1 MIDRGGISLHQ
12 RLLLAALLPA
22 ALLASLITGVVLHR
36 GTRLLDQALLDH
48 GTAIVSFLA
57 PAAEYGVI
65 SGNRAPLDSLL
76 QAAVDQPEVSAA
88 AAYDERGALLASRG
102 RIAVLP
108 EEVLRRVGTGVV
120 PDSEPAVVALIAPIV
135 SAEMQIEDEPP
146 VGDPA
151 PPEHAAATRVIGWV
165 HVELDTGP
173 AARAKESII
182 ATTLVLLAIGLSLT
196 GALALRL
203 ARSISR
209 PVAALVTGVERMA
222 SGELDVNIAERAG
235 TRELAAL
242 EHGFNSMARAIAESH
257 RTLQSRIDDATA
269 KLAFQ
274 ARHDPLTGLPNRRVF
289 EQKLDECVSASRRA
303 GDHGALCFID
313 LDRFKIVNDTCG
325 HAAGDELL
333 MRIALLIRERVR
345 DEDVVCRIGGDEF
358 ALILRGC
365 SRSDALRLAENLRAG
380 LGDFRFDW
388 KEHVFSVGASIG
400 MTYIDG
406 TQTDPSEILI
416 AADAACYE
424 AKRSGR
430 NRVVE
435 YRTGSDGKAAAAGAP
450 QAND

>member
-1 MIDRGGISLHQ
+1 MIGPRGLSLHH

-36 GTRLLDQALLDH
+36 GTRMLDQSLLDH
-48 GTAIVSFLA
+48 GTAVVSFLA

-65 SGNRAPLDSLL
+65 SGNRGPLESLL

-102 RIAVLP
+102 RLTVLTAD
-108 EEVLRRVGTGVV
+108 VLQRVRSGVV
-120 PDSEPAVVALIAPIV
+120 RDTDPSALAMIAPIV
-135 SAEMQIEDEPP
+135 SAEIQIDDEPL
-146 VGDPA
+146 VGNPSRPDRGG
-151 PPEHAAATRVIGWV
+151 ATRVIGWV

-173 AARAKESII
+173 ANRAKESII
-182 ATTLVLLAIGLSLT
+182 AATLIVLAIGLSLT

-203 ARSISR
+203 ARSISQ
-209 PVAALVTGVERMA
+209 PVAALVSGVERMA
-222 SGELDVNIAERAG
+222 SGELDVTIAQTASA
-235 TRELAAL
+235 RELAAL
-242 EHGFNSMARAIAESH
+242 EEGFNSMARAIAESH

-269 KLAFQ
+269 KLAYQ

-289 EQKLDECVSASRRA
+289 EQKLEESVNASRRA

-333 MRIALLIRERVR
+333 MRIALLIRDRVR
-345 DEDVVCRIGGDEF
+345 DGDIVCRIGGDEF

-365 SRSDALRLAENLRAG
+365 SRDDALRLAESLRAG
-380 LGDFRFDW
+380 VSDFRFDW
-388 KEHVFSVGASIG
+388 HGHFFSVGASVG
-400 MTYIDG
+400 LTCIDG
-406 TQTDPSEILI
+406 TQSDPSEILI

-435 YRTGSDGKAAAAGAP
+435 YRAGSNGKAAESDA
-450 QAND
+450 QQESD